1 MRIHEKRWQKNSRF
15 GIQVTIGVVCGL
27 IVLIFLIVLLTQTGK
42 PKIQKTTGSAA
53 FNVQVA
59 TANQIAGTEAPTE
72 APTEAGQISITG
84 APSAAADLV
93 ELTGAN
99 LTSQH
104 AVLLDVDQNTILAQ
118 RDPEGKIYPA
128 SMTKV
133 MTLLVAVENIDD
145 LNDTFTM
152 TNSIIDPLIAAEASR
167 AGFEDGETVTI
178 TDLLYGIVLP
188 SGADATTAIAQYVS
202 GTEDA
207 YVELMNQK
215 AQELG
220 LEHTHFVNTS
230 GLHDENHYSTALD
243 IAKLMEYAMQNDTC
257 REILSTQNY
266 TTSKTS
272 QHPDGIPLESTMFSR
287 MYGTEVD
294 GITILAGKTGYT
306 DEAGNCLVSYAK
318 DDEGKTFVAVTA
330 KGTTYKRAIYDT
342 FALYGIIHD
351 GYPMPT
357 DLDAVVTDA
366 NGNAVEADS
375 ETTTTT
381 ASIS

>member
-42 PKIQKTTGSAA
+42 PKIRKTTGSAA

-84 APSAAADLV
+84 APAAAADLV

-220 LEHTHFVNTS
+220 LE
-230 GLHDENHYSTALD
+230 
-243 IAKLMEYAMQNDTC
+243 YAMQNDTC

-294 GITILAGKTGYT
+294 GVTILAGKTGYT